1 MRPLFPIAA
10 ATLGVATV
18 ACAQNR
24 QAVVAPLDRSTGPTV
39 PGAGDPRMQD
49 QNMAVSP
56 TN

>member
-10 ATLGVATV
+10 ATTLG
-18 ACAQNR
+18 
-24 QAVVAPLDRSTGPTV
+24 TGDT
-39 PGAGDPRMQD
+39 RMQD